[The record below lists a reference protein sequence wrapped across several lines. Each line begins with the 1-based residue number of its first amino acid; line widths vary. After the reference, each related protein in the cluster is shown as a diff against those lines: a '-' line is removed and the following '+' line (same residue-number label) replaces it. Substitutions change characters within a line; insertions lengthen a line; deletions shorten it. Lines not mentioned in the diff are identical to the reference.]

1 MLDYRIFTILI
12 STLTAVHVPVIL
24 ETKKHNYSLLH
35 IYFSDVIYM
44 NKRFKSLFLGAVM
57 LISLSSS
64 CLQNDLQTDEKSTEI
79 GISSIIFNKYCYF
92 I

>member
-1 MLDYRIFTILI
+1 MLDCRIFTILI
-12 STLTAVHVPVIL
+12 NTLTAVPVTL
-24 ETKKHNYSLLH
+24 ETKEHNYYSLH
-35 IYFSDVIYM
+35 VYFSDVIYM

-64 CLQNDLQTDEKSTEI
+64 CLQNDLQTEKKSIEI